1 MTESQFLI
9 GQTISHYRI
18 VAKLGGGGMGVVY
31 KAEDTELGR
40 LVALKFLHDDLA
52 RDPNALDRFRREAR
66 AASSLNHPNICTVH
80 EIGKH
85 GNQAYMVLEY
95 LEGQTL
101 KHRIADGLLPLDRV
115 LELGIQITD
124 ALDATH
130 SKGIVHRDIKPG
142 NIFVTLRGDAKLLDF
157 GLAKLISPISQ
168 TVARGGMSG
177 GETAPVST
185 ASGFLIG
192 TVEYMAPEQLQ
203 GGSVDQRTDIFAL
216 GMVLYEMAT
225 GTHPFMGHTP
235 TSTIANIL
243 KDEPRPVAQ
252 RNAVVPQ
259 ELERIVH
266 RCLRKSPPER
276 YPSAGILLEDLV
288 SLRSNSR
295 ENLGTRTNDGAPASQ
310 SPALFIPRHLARAL
324 FVAIQLGYLGMYG
337 AALYKFHDVLR
348 VSHELYGSAILGAS
362 LLLVATIGVPV
373 RIYFSTA
380 LSFDF
385 ADIGRQFRL
394 VFPFLFLM
402 DLLWSAVPL
411 LFLGQLQGMVLLC
424 AGALA
429 FLPLSQRTL
438 LYSAYGRSGGRS
450 SVFLARRTM
459 DTK

>member
-1 MTESQFLI
+1 MAESQFLV

-18 VAKLGGGGMGVVY
+18 VTKLGGGGMGVVY

-80 EIGKH
+80 EVGKY
-85 GNQAYMVLEY
+85 GNQSYIVMEY
-95 LEGQTL
+95 LEGETL
-101 KHRIADGLLPLDRV
+101 KHRIADGLLPFECV

-130 SKGIVHRDIKPG
+130 SKGIIHRDIKPG
-142 NIFVTLRGDAKLLDF
+142 NIFVTQRGNAKLLDF
-157 GLAKLISPISQ
+157 GLAKLISPIFQSAASSGQ
-168 TVARGGMSG
+168 SG

-185 ASGFLIG
+185 ASGFIIG

-203 GGSVDQRTDIFAL
+203 GGSVDRRTDLFAL

-225 GTHPFMGHTP
+225 GTHPFLGRTP

-243 KDEPRPVAQ
+243 KDEPRSIAQ
-252 RNAVVPQ
+252 RGAVIPQ
-259 ELERIVH
+259 ELERIVY
-266 RCLRKSPPER
+266 RCLRKSPSER
-276 YPSAGILLEDLV
+276 YPSARTLFEDLV
-288 SLRSNSR
+288 SLRGTSRQNFGAQTNNSAPSN
-295 ENLGTRTNDGAPASQ
+295 TAP
-310 SPALFIPRHLARAL
+310 PLFIPRQMARVL
-324 FVAIQLGYLGMYG
+324 FVAIQLGYLGMYA

-348 VSHELYGSAILGAS
+348 VSLELFGSAILGAS
-362 LLLVATIGVPV
+362 LLLVTTIGIPV
-373 RIYFSTA
+373 HIYFTTA
-380 LSFDF
+380 LGFDF

-394 VFPFLFLM
+394 VFPFVFLM
-402 DLLWSAVPL
+402 DLLWSAAPL
-411 LFLGQLQGMVLLC
+411 LFLGPLQGMVLLC
-424 AGALA
+424 TGGLA

-450 SVFLARRTM
+450 SVVMPRRTI

>member
-1 MTESQFLI
+1 MTESQVLI
-9 GQTISHYRI
+9 GQTISHYLI
-18 VAKLGGGGMGVVY
+18 MAKLGGGGMGVVY

-40 LVALKFLHDDLA
+40 PVALKFIHDELA
-52 RDPNALDRFRREAR
+52 RDANALDRFRREAR

-80 EIGKH
+80 EIGKYE
-85 GNQAYMVLEY
+85 NQSYMVMEF

-101 KHRIADGLLPLDRV
+101 KHRIADGLLPFDRV
-115 LELGIQITD
+115 LELGIHITD

-130 SKGIVHRDIKPG
+130 SKGIIHRDIKPG
-142 NIFVTLRGDAKLLDF
+142 NIFVTQRGDAKLLDF
-157 GLAKLISPISQ
+157 GLAKLVTPISQ
-168 TVARGGMSG
+168 SPASG

-225 GTHPFMGHTP
+225 GRHPFVGRTP

-243 KDEPRPVAQ
+243 KDDPGPITQRDAVA
-252 RNAVVPQ
+252 PK

-266 RCLRKSPPER
+266 RCLRKSPSER
-276 YPSAGILLEDLV
+276 YPSAGSLLGELV
-288 SLRSNSR
+288 RLGGSSR
-295 ENLGTRTNDGAPASQ
+295 QNPGSQ
-310 SPALFIPRHLARAL
+310 SDANAGGSAAPALFIPRHVARAL

-337 AALYKFHDVLR
+337 TALYKFHDVLR
-348 VSHELYGSAILGAS
+348 VSHELYGSAILGAA
-362 LLLVATIGVPV
+362 LVLVATIGVPV

-380 LSFDF
+380 LGFDF
-385 ADIGRQFRL
+385 ADIGRQFRS
-394 VFPFLFLM
+394 VFPFVFLM

-450 SVFLARRTM
+450 SVFLAQRTT

>member
-1 MTESQFLI
+1 MTESQFQI

-31 KAEDTELGR
+31 NAEDTELGR

-252 RNAVVPQ
+252 RNGVVPQ

-276 YPSAGILLEDLV
+276 YPSARMLLEDLV
-288 SLRSNSR
+288 SLRGSSR
-295 ENLGTRTNDGAPASQ
+295 QNLGTRTEDSAPVSP
-310 SPALFIPRHLARAL
+310 SPALFIPRHLARIL

-337 AALYKFHDVLR
+337 AAL
-348 VSHELYGSAILGAS
+348 
-362 LLLVATIGVPV
+362 LLVATIGIPV

-380 LSFDF
+380 LGFDY

-394 VFPFLFLM
+394 VFPFVFLM

-411 LFLGQLQGMVLLC
+411 LFLGQLQGLVLLC
-424 AGALA
+424 AGLLA

-438 LYSAYGRSGGRS
+438 LYSAYGRRGGRS
-450 SVFLARRTM
+450 SVVLARRTM

>member
-9 GQTISHYRI
+9 GQTISHCRI

-95 LEGQTL
+95 VEGQTL
-101 KHRIADGLLPLDRV
+101 KHRIADGLLPFDRV

-243 KDEPRPVAQ
+243 KDEPRPVA
-252 RNAVVPQ
+252 RRRRGLR
-259 ELERIVH
+259 EH
-266 RCLRKSPPER
+266 R
-276 YPSAGILLEDLV
+276 
-288 SLRSNSR
+288 
-295 ENLGTRTNDGAPASQ
+295 
-310 SPALFIPRHLARAL
+310 
-324 FVAIQLGYLGMYG
+324 
-337 AALYKFHDVLR
+337 R
-348 VSHELYGSAILGAS
+348 VDR
-362 LLLVATIGVPV
+362 P
-373 RIYFSTA
+373 
-380 LSFDF
+380 
-385 ADIGRQFRL
+385 
-394 VFPFLFLM
+394 
-402 DLLWSAVPL
+402 
-411 LFLGQLQGMVLLC
+411 
-424 AGALA
+424 
-429 FLPLSQRTL
+429 
-438 LYSAYGRSGGRS
+438 
-450 SVFLARRTM
+450 ARRA
-459 DTK
+459 DAARGDHGFGHHRHDLDHPEGEGRRDPGHEQVQCRRW

>member
-1 MTESQFLI
+1 
-9 GQTISHYRI
+9 
-18 VAKLGGGGMGVVY
+18 MGVVY

-40 LVALKFLHDDLA
+40 LVALKFIHDELA
-52 RDPNALDRFRREAR
+52 RDANALDRFRREAR
-66 AASSLNHPNICTVH
+66 AASSLNHPHICTVH

-85 GNQAYMVLEY
+85 ENQAYMVMEY

-101 KHRIADGLLPLDRV
+101 KHRIADGLLPFDRV

-130 SKGIVHRDIKPG
+130 SKGIIHRDVKPG
-142 NIFVTLRGDAKLLDF
+142 NIFVTQRGDAKLLDF
-157 GLAKLISPISQ
+157 GLAKLVSPILQS
-168 TVARGGMSG
+168 AASG

-225 GTHPFMGHTP
+225 GRHPFVGRTP

-243 KDEPRPVAQ
+243 KDDPGPITQRDAVA
-252 RNAVVPQ
+252 PK

-266 RCLRKSPPER
+266 RCLRKSPLER
-276 YPSAGILLEDLV
+276 YPSAGSLLGDLV
-288 SLRSNSR
+288 SLRGSSR
-295 ENLGTRTNDGAPASQ
+295 QNPGSQ
-310 SPALFIPRHLARAL
+310 SDASVGASPAPPLFIPRHVARAL

-348 VSHELYGSAILGAS
+348 VSHELYGSAILGAA

-380 LSFDF
+380 LGFDF

-394 VFPFLFLM
+394 VFPFVFLM

-450 SVFLARRTM
+450 SAFLARGTT

>member
-9 GQTISHYRI
+9 GQTISHCRI

-40 LVALKFLHDDLA
+40 LVALKFLHDDLV

-95 LEGQTL
+95 VEGQTL
-101 KHRIADGLLPLDRV
+101 KHRIADGLLPFDRV

-168 TVARGGMSG
+168 TVAGGGMSG

-203 GGSVDQRTDIFAL
+203 GGSMDQRTDIFAL
-216 GMVLYEMAT
+216 AWCSTRWRRERIPLWAT
-225 GTHPFMGHTP
+225 R
-235 TSTIANIL
+235 
-243 KDEPRPVAQ
+243 PRP
-252 RNAVVPQ
+252 R
-259 ELERIVH
+259 
-266 RCLRKSPPER
+266 
-276 YPSAGILLEDLV
+276 
-288 SLRSNSR
+288 
-295 ENLGTRTNDGAPASQ
+295 
-310 SPALFIPRHLARAL
+310 PR
-324 FVAIQLGYLGMYG
+324 
-337 AALYKFHDVLR
+337 
-348 VSHELYGSAILGAS
+348 
-362 LLLVATIGVPV
+362 
-373 RIYFSTA
+373 
-380 LSFDF
+380 
-385 ADIGRQFRL
+385 
-394 VFPFLFLM
+394 
-402 DLLWSAVPL
+402 
-411 LFLGQLQGMVLLC
+411 
-424 AGALA
+424 
-429 FLPLSQRTL
+429 
-438 LYSAYGRSGGRS
+438 
-450 SVFLARRTM
+450 
-459 DTK
+459 

>member
-52 RDPNALDRFRREAR
+52 RDLNALDRFRREAR

-85 GNQAYMVLEY
+85 GSQAYMVLEY

-101 KHRIADGLLPLDRV
+101 KHRIADGLLPFDRV
-115 LELGIQITD
+115 LGLGVQITD

-130 SKGIVHRDIKPG
+130 SKGIIHRDIKPG

-157 GLAKLISPISQ
+157 GLAKLISPIPQ
-168 TVARGGMSG
+168 TMARGGMSG

-216 GMVLYEMAT
+216 GIVLYEMAT
-225 GTHPFMGHTP
+225 GTHPFMGRTP
-235 TSTIANIL
+235 TSTMANIL

-252 RNAVVPQ
+252 RNAVVPR

-266 RCLRKSPPER
+266 RCLRKNPPER
-276 YPSAGILLEDLV
+276 YPSARVLLDDLV

-295 ENLGTRTNDGAPASQ
+295 QNLGTRTDDSALASP
-310 SPALFIPRHLARAL
+310 SPALFIPRYLARAL
-324 FVAIQLGYLGMYG
+324 FVAIQLGYLGMYSV
-337 AALYKFHDVLR
+337 ALYKFQDVLR
-348 VSHELYGSAILGAS
+348 VSHELYGSGILGAS
-362 LLLVATIGVPV
+362 LLLVATIGIPV

-411 LFLGQLQGMVLLC
+411 LFLGQLQGIVLLC

>member
-1 MTESQFLI
+1 
-9 GQTISHYRI
+9 
-18 VAKLGGGGMGVVY
+18 MGVVY

-40 LVALKFLHDDLA
+40 LVALKFLHDNLA
-52 RDPNALDRFRREAR
+52 RDSNALDRFRREAR

-85 GNQAYMVLEY
+85 GSQSYMVLEY

-101 KHRIADGLLPLDRV
+101 KHRIADGLLPFERV

-130 SKGIVHRDIKPG
+130 CKGIIHRDIKPG

-157 GLAKLISPISQ
+157 GLAKLISPIPQ
-168 TVARGGMSG
+168 TVAKDGLSG

-203 GGSVDQRTDIFAL
+203 GASVDPRTDIFAL

-252 RNAVVPQ
+252 RNAAVPQ
-259 ELERIVH
+259 ELDRIVH

-276 YPSAGILLEDLV
+276 YPSAHMVLEDLV
-288 SLRSNSR
+288 SLRGGSQQNLETLTRSMALRPGTGRGPAETGTDNSWMR
-295 ENLGTRTNDGAPASQ
+295 PHVTWRQFSCGNNV
-310 SPALFIPRHLARAL
+310 RAL
-324 FVAIQLGYLGMYG
+324 LCQL
-337 AALYKFHDVLR
+337 
-348 VSHELYGSAILGAS
+348 
-362 LLLVATIGVPV
+362 
-373 RIYFSTA
+373 
-380 LSFDF
+380 
-385 ADIGRQFRL
+385 
-394 VFPFLFLM
+394 
-402 DLLWSAVPL
+402 
-411 LFLGQLQGMVLLC
+411 
-424 AGALA
+424 
-429 FLPLSQRTL
+429 
-438 LYSAYGRSGGRS
+438 
-450 SVFLARRTM
+450 
-459 DTK
+459 

>member
-40 LVALKFLHDDLA
+40 LVALKFLHDNLA

-85 GNQAYMVLEY
+85 GSQSYMVLEY

-101 KHRIADGLLPLDRV
+101 KHHIADGLLPFERV

-130 SKGIVHRDIKPG
+130 SKGIIHRDIKPG

-157 GLAKLISPISQ
+157 GLAKLISPIPQAVTKDGLS
-168 TVARGGMSG
+168 S
-177 GETAPVST
+177 GETAPIST

-192 TVEYMAPEQLQ
+192 TIEYMAPEQLQ
-203 GGSVDQRTDIFAL
+203 GGSVNRRTDVFAL
-216 GMVLYEMAT
+216 GIVLYEMAT

-259 ELERIVH
+259 ELDRIVH

-276 YPSAGILLEDLV
+276 YPSAHMVLEDLV
-288 SLRSNSR
+288 SLRGSSQQ
-295 ENLGTRTNDGAPASQ
+295 NLKTRTNDSAPASQ
-310 SPALFIPRHLARAL
+310 SSALYIPRHLARAL

-348 VSHELYGSAILGAS
+348 VSHELYGSRILGAT
-362 LLLVATIGVPV
+362 LLLVGRHDRYPGA
-373 RIYFSTA
+373 YLF
-380 LSFDF
+380 FDCTWF
-385 ADIGRQFRL
+385 
-394 VFPFLFLM
+394 
-402 DLLWSAVPL
+402 
-411 LFLGQLQGMVLLC
+411 
-424 AGALA
+424 
-429 FLPLSQRTL
+429 
-438 LYSAYGRSGGRS
+438 
-450 SVFLARRTM
+450 
-459 DTK
+459 